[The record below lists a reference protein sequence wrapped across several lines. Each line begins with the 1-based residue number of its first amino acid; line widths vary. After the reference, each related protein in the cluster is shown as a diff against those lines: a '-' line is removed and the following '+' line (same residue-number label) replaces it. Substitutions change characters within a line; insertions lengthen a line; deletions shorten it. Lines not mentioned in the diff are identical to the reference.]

1 MKHLTIY
8 LVSAILLAGCS
19 APTTTP
25 ATPITP
31 APLVPFAT
39 RTPTLPPAQD
49 APTPT
54 PLPTPTPT
62 PRIHVLK
69 GSDTL
74 FGLAWLYGVSLEDLL
89 AANPGIQPNALSV
102 GATVIIPPSI
112 STPQAAQPTP
122 PITLSGLP
130 DCYPTSDGGAWCF
143 LVVTNTLDKPLE
155 SVSAAFTLPDAI
167 SGQSATQTAITPLNL
182 IPSGSRLPLM
192 AFFPPPVQQAGEPSA
207 VLVNAFTP
215 ADTAA
220 RYLAVTLQD
229 TQTVIAADGLSARV
243 TGTAVMSSVPSRLW
257 VVAVAYAGEHVVGV
271 RRFDFDAASASQ
283 PFDFSVFSMAG
294 AITEVDILAEARP

>member
-1 MKHLTIY
+1 MKHLTFY
-8 LVSAILLAGCS
+8 LVAAILLAGCS
-19 APTTTP
+19 APAAP
-25 ATPITP
+25 AATPITP

-49 APTPT
+49 APTPAH
-54 PLPTPTPT
+54 LPTPTPT

-102 GATVIIPPSI
+102 GATVVIPPSV
-112 STPQAAQPTP
+112 STPQAAQPIP
-122 PITLSGLP
+122 PITLSGVP

-155 SVSAAFTLPDAI
+155 SVSAAFTLPDAV

-182 IPSGSRLPLM
+182 IPPGSQLPLM
-192 AFFPPPVQQAGEPSA
+192 AFFPPPVQQAGEPGA
-207 VLVNAFTP
+207 TLVNAFTP

-220 RYLAVTLQD
+220 RYLTVDVQD
-229 TQTVIAADGLSARV
+229 IQTMIAADELSARV
-243 TGTAVMSSVPSRLW
+243 TGTAAMASVPDRLW

-271 RRFDFDAASASQ
+271 RRFDFDASAASQ
-283 PFDFSVFSMAG
+283 QFDFTVFSMAG
-294 AITEVDILAEARP
+294 AITQVDILAEAQP